1 MRNNGNKKGNAKEFF
16 IGSRLLVFT
25 AHPDDEGI
33 AAGTMYKN
41 HQAGGKTTLI
51 CATYGEKGKSHL
63 AKPVTDAA
71 LKKIRKNELLAAGK
85 ILKIDEIIFLGMPD
99 AAVRAN
105 EKKLFKKSLPVIA
118 RVKPD
123 YILSFGPDG
132 MSGHWDHITVGKVAL
147 RIGRK
152 LKIPVLAFTRSPEF
166 SHLRAKAFIARRK
179 FGSYIDGAPI
189 HRKGNIKIKVDAAI
203 KRRAWSNHKSQF
215 GAPSAGGPLAG
226 LSKTAAAKIFGYE
239 HFVREA
245 ID

>member
-1 MRNNGNKKGNAKEFF
+1 MKEFF

-41 HQAGGKTTLI
+41 HQAGGETTLI

-63 AKPVTDAA
+63 TKPVTDAA

-85 ILKIDEIIFLGMPD
+85 VLKIDEIIFLGMPD

-105 EKKLFKKSLPVIA
+105 EKKLYEKSLPIIVKL
-118 RVKPD
+118 KPD

-147 RIGRK
+147 RIARK
-152 LKIPVLAFTRSPEF
+152 LKIPFLAFTISPEF
-166 SHLRAKAFIARRK
+166 QKMRRIETLLARRK
-179 FGSYIDGAPI
+179 FGKYNGIPV
-189 HRKGNIKIKVDAAI
+189 HRKGDVKIKVDAAI

-215 GAPSAGGPLAG
+215 GTTGGPVAG
-226 LSKTAAAKIFGYE
+226 LSKAAATKVFGYE
-239 HFVREA
+239 HYIREN
-245 ID
+245 I